1 MKYLSGILTAGA
13 LFLVSSTAMVAGESV
28 DSMEEL
34 YQMISPKEMMMET
47 MMSTMQPMLDSFK
60 QSGMPDEK
68 IAKIKEVFTSF
79 ASKVSQDEELH
90 TGMLQVYKQ
99 HFNEAEAAE
108 LVGFYKTPLGQKT
121 LKTLPALM
129 QEGAAIG
136 QRIAEK
142 YQEELKDGMM
152 QIMSEE

>member
-13 LFLVSSTAMVAGESV
+13 LFLVSSTAMVAGEPV

-47 MMSTMQPMLDSFK
+47 MMSTMQPMLDGFR

-79 ASKVSQDEELH
+79 ATKVSQDEEMH
-90 TGMLQVYKQ
+90 TGMIQIYKN
-99 HFNEAEAAE
+99 HFSDAEAAE
-108 LVGFYKTPLGQKT
+108 LVEFYKTPLGQKS
-121 LKTLPALM
+121 LKTLPTLM

-142 YQEELKDGMM
+142 YQEELKEGMM
-152 QIMSEE
+152 KIMSEE